1 MRSLRIIAA
10 LLCAAWLL
18 AGCGTLRL
26 AYSQA
31 DHLTYWWL
39 DGHVD
44 FDGEQT
50 RLARDGI
57 AQWFAWHRASQ
68 LPDYAALLE
77 RAAVDAATDTTPE
90 RACAWFAALRE
101 RADAAV
107 QRALPSAAA
116 VALTLRPEQLD
127 QLARKHAEVAAA
139 AREEYLQPDPV
150 ERRDAALDRAI
161 VNAERLY
168 GTLTPAQRTLLA
180 TTVAASPFDAE
191 RWLAERQRRQRDLQQ
206 VLRGLT
212 AATPPQAEAALR
224 GVWQRVLQ
232 APDAGYERY
241 AQTLERY
248 NCEAAARLHNTTTTP
263 QREAAQR
270 RLRGWQSDLRLL
282 ASAAP

>member
-77 RAAVDAATDTTPE
+77 RAAVDATTDTTPE

-107 QRALPSAAA
+107 QRALPGAAA

-150 ERRDAALDRAI
+150 ERRAAALRRAT
-161 VNAERLY
+161 VHAERVY
-168 GTLTPAQRTLLA
+168 GRLAPAQRALLA
-180 TTVAASPFDAE
+180 ATVAASPFDAG

-206 VLRGLT
+206 VLRGL
-212 AATPPQAEAALR
+212 AATSPPQAEAALR

-232 APDAGYERY
+232 APDADYERY

-248 NCEAAARLHNTTTTP
+248 NCEALARLHNAATPP

-270 RLRGWQSDLRLL
+270 RLRDWQSDLRLL